1 MDERIWNRR
10 AGMDNFQV
18 YLKHMES
25 RGQNMVLLLRVSGKY
40 LSTCCPEILKKRL
53 MVVLHILLHHFFPGK
68 RMSWEK
74 SSGMGSCIPS
84 FPISVR
90 ITGARSRWIQL
101 AAQGAY
107 LSYVYL
113 HANKKYHY

>member
-1 MDERIWNRR
+1 
-10 AGMDNFQV
+10 MDNFQV

>member
-1 MDERIWNRR
+1 
-10 AGMDNFQV
+10 MDNFQV

-53 MVVLHILLHHFFPGK
+53 MVVLHILLHHFFSGETYELGEVIRDGK
-68 RMSWEK
+68 LYPVLSYISQNYRS
-74 SSGMGSCIPS
+74 
-84 FPISVR
+84 PI
-90 ITGARSRWIQL
+90 TLEQL